1 MVASEFV
8 SELRNR
14 YGIEFHDLTILD
26 EAFTHSSYV
35 NEHQELGLKDNERL
49 EFLGDAV
56 LELTVSDYL
65 YRQYP
70 DLPEGKLTRMRAA
83 IVQTK
88 SFSAFSKEAHFDQY
102 IRLGKG
108 EENAGARKR
117 KTLLEDLFE
126 AFNGALYLD
135 QGREAVIDFVS
146 KVIFPKIAAGQF
158 DANMDH
164 KTALQEFLQQDGEV
178 NIEYQLISETGPAH
192 ARQFAVDV
200 EAEGKVLGSGVGKNK
215 KAAEQAAAQAALEQ
229 LENQSDENQSGAAR
243 S

>member
-8 SELRNR
+8 SELRHR
-14 YGIEFHDLTILD
+14 YGIEFKNLALLD

-56 LELTVSDYL
+56 LEITVSDYL
-65 YRQYP
+65 YRKYP
-70 DLPEGKLTRMRAA
+70 DEPEGQLTRMRAA

-117 KTLLEDLFE
+117 LTLLEDLFE

-135 QGREAVIDFVS
+135 QGRAANIRFAQQ
-146 KVIFPKIAAGQF
+146 VIFPKIDAGEF
-158 DANMDH
+158 SAEMDH
-164 KTALQEFLQQDGEV
+164 KTALQEFVQKDGEV
-178 NIEYQLISETGPAH
+178 KIEYQLLGESGPAH
-192 ARQFAVDV
+192 DRQFHVDV
-200 EAEGKVLGSGVGKNK
+200 EVDGKVLGTGYGKNK
-215 KAAEQAAAQAALEQ
+215 KAAEQAAAKDALSGLQA
-229 LENQSDENQSGAAR
+229 
-243 S
+243 

>member
-14 YGIEFHDLTILD
+14 YGIEFHDLSILD

-65 YRQYP
+65 YRHYP
-70 DLPEGKLTRMRAA
+70 ELPEGKLTRMRAA
-83 IVQTK
+83 IVQTR

-135 QGREAVIDFVS
+135 QGRESVIEFCE
-146 KVIFPKIAAGQF
+146 KMIFPKIAAGQF
-158 DANMDH
+158 DANRDH
-164 KTALQEFLQQDGEV
+164 KTALQEYLQKDGEV
-178 NIEYQLISETGPAH
+178 EIAYHLLSESGPAH
-192 ARQFAVDV
+192 ARQFEVDV
-200 EAEGKVLGSGVGKNK
+200 TAAGTVLGTGVGKNK
-215 KAAEQAAAQAALEQ
+215 KAAEQAAALAALEKFDD
-229 LENQSDENQSGAAR
+229 SDK
-243 S
+243 